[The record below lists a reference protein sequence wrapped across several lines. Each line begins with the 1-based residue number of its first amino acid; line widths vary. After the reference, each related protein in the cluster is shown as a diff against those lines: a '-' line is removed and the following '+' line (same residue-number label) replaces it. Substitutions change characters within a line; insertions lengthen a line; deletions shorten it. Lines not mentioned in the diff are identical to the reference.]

1 MKYGRIIASLLL
13 ASTLSTAYASNN
25 AQKVTVSKVNSDYA
39 KTKYPVV
46 FVHGMAGFIRVG
58 DVLGLDYWYQ
68 ILPDLARNGA
78 NTWATRVSPFNS
90 TEVRG
95 EQLAQQVEEIL
106 AITGSQK
113 VNLIGHSH
121 GGPTSRYVAG
131 IMPTQVASVT
141 AVGSPQKGSPV
152 ANVILS
158 IEGTPLQGPLVSVVN
173 LFSKAIVWAQGLN
186 PKELP
191 HDALAGGKSLT
202 IEGSAQFNSK
212 FPMGVG
218 TTACGEGAYQEKGIQ
233 FYSFTGN
240 TAVTNLLDLDSAL
253 LGTSLLINAGRD
265 NDGLV
270 SRCSAK
276 FGKTIRD
283 DYRWNHLDEVNQILG
298 LRAIFSPDPVQVY
311 REHTNRL
318 KLQGL

>member
-1 MKYGRIIASLLL
+1 MKYGRLIAGLLL
-13 ASTLSTAYASNN
+13 AGTLSTTYASNN
-25 AQKVTVSKVNSDYA
+25 VQQVTTSKVSSDYA

-46 FVHGMAGFIRVG
+46 FVHGMAGFIRAG
-58 DVLGLDYWYQ
+58 DILGLDYWYQ

-106 AITGSQK
+106 AITGSTK

-131 IMPTQVASVT
+131 VMPAQVASVT
-141 AVGSPQKGSPV
+141 AIGSPQKGSPV
-152 ANVILS
+152 ADIILGAEDT
-158 IEGTPLQGPLVSVVN
+158 IFEGPLVAVAN

-202 IEGSAQFNSK
+202 IQGSALFNRK

-218 TTACGEGAYQEKGIQ
+218 TAACNEGAYQEKGIE

-253 LGTSLLINAGRD
+253 LGTSLLIDGGRD

-283 DYRWNHLDEVNQILG
+283 NYRWNHLDEVNQILG
-298 LRAIFSPDPVQVY
+298 LRAIFAPDPVQVY
-311 REHTNRL
+311 REHANRL

>member
-1 MKYGRIIASLLL
+1 
-13 ASTLSTAYASNN
+13 
-25 AQKVTVSKVNSDYA
+25 
-39 KTKYPVV
+39 
-46 FVHGMAGFIRVG
+46 
-58 DVLGLDYWYQ
+58 
-68 ILPDLARNGA
+68 
-78 NTWATRVSPFNS
+78 
-90 TEVRG
+90 
-95 EQLAQQVEEIL
+95 LAQQVEEIL

-173 LFSKAIVWAQGLN
+173 LFSKAIVWAQ
-186 PKELP
+186 
-191 HDALAGGKSLT
+191 
-202 IEGSAQFNSK
+202 
-212 FPMGVG
+212 
-218 TTACGEGAYQEKGIQ
+218 ACGEGAYQEKGIQ

>member
-1 MKYGRIIASLLL
+1 MKYGHLIAGLFL
-13 ASTLSTAYASNN
+13 ACTLSTVHAST
-25 AQKVTVSKVNSDYA
+25 AQPITATKISSDYA
-39 KTKYPVV
+39 KTQYPIV
-46 FVHGMAGFIRVG
+46 FAHGMAGFIRVG

-68 ILPDLARNGA
+68 ILPNLARNGA

-131 IMPTQVASVT
+131 IMPNHVASVT
-141 AVGSPQKGSPV
+141 AIGSPQRGSPV
-152 ANVILS
+152 ADIILNA
-158 IEGTPLQGPLVSVVN
+158 EGTVLEGPVVSLVN
-173 LFSKAIVWAQGLN
+173 LFSKAIVWAQGLD
-186 PKELP
+186 PKSFP
-191 HDALAGGKSLT
+191 HDALAGGKSVT
-202 IEGSAQFNSK
+202 TEGSVLFNRK

-218 TTACGEGAYQEKGIQ
+218 TTACSEGAYREKGIQ
-233 FYSFTGN
+233 FFSFTGN

-253 LGTSLLINAGRD
+253 LGTSLLINAGHD

-276 FGKTIRD
+276 FGRTIRD
-283 DYRWNHLDEVNQILG
+283 NYRWNHLDEINQILG
-298 LRAIFSPDPVQVY
+298 LRALFAPDPVQVY
-311 REHTNRL
+311 REHANRL